1 LLHFN
6 IPINFSQNNFIFKII
21 DMNKSFFV
29 FTALLFFLTENNLSA
44 KPSIERGEYLVRGP
58 AACGSCH
65 TPMGPLT
72 KNKNDRR
79 VGPIP
84 GMELAG
90 HVGED
95 PFGQISYT
103 NLTQGGPIASWT
115 DEEVVRSIREGI
127 RPDGSTIGPPMLIP
141 VYRHLSDND
150 VKSIVLFLRSLPA
163 VKNDLPPSKYNIPLP
178 KSYGPPVGHVADI
191 SVKNKVEYGAYLAGP
206 VAHCTLCHTAWGKE
220 ENIMKFFINP
230 PDYEGF
236 MTLPGLGH
244 GGMKMEGPWGMSIAA
259 NITSHPTALGRY
271 TDKEVKKMI
280 THGIHPSGMKLMPP
294 MPYEHYALMT
304 DEDLDALIAYLR
316 TIPPHPVSE

>member
-1 LLHFN
+1 MVLMKQAKCMKLN
-6 IPINFSQNNFIFKII
+6 KIL
-21 DMNKSFFV
+21 SSL
-29 FTALLFFLTENNLSA
+29 TALTMILLFTGCAQKLP

-72 KNKNDRR
+72 NDKNDRR

-90 HVGED
+90 HVEED
-95 PFGQISYT
+95 SFGQVTYT
-103 NLTQGGPIASWT
+103 NLTPGGPIASWT

-150 VKSIVLFLRSLPA
+150 VKSIALFLRSLPA
-163 VKNDLPPSKYNIPLP
+163 VENDLPPSKYNMPLP

-220 ENIMKFFINP
+220 ENIMKFFMNP

-271 TDKEVKKMI
+271 TDEEVKKMI
-280 THGIHPSGMKLMPP
+280 TQGIHPSGMKLMPC
-294 MPYEHYALMT
+294 MPYENYALMT

-316 TIPPHPVSE
+316 TIPPHPVSD

>member
-1 LLHFN
+1 
-6 IPINFSQNNFIFKII
+6 
-21 DMNKSFFV
+21 MNKCFFV
-29 FTALLFFLTENNLSA
+29 FTALLLFLVKNNISA
-44 KPSIERGEYLVRGP
+44 KPSVERGEYLVRGP

-84 GMELAG
+84 GMEFAG
-90 HVGED
+90 HAEGD
-95 PFGQISYT
+95 DSFGQVTYT
-103 NLTQGGPIASWT
+103 NLTPGGPIASWT

-163 VKNDLPPSKYNIPLP
+163 VENDLPRSKYNMPLP
-178 KSYGPPVGHVADI
+178 ASYGTPVGHVPDI
-191 SVKNKVEYGAYLAGP
+191 SENNKVEYGAYLAGP
-206 VAHCTLCHTAWGKE
+206 VAHCTLCHTSWGEEDKE
-220 ENIMKFFINP
+220 IMKFFMNP
-230 PDYEGF
+230 PDYKGF
-236 MTLPGLGH
+236 LTLPGLGH

-271 TDKEVKKMI
+271 TDEEVKKMI
-280 THGIHPSGMKLMPP
+280 TQGIHPSGMKLMPP
-294 MPYEHYALMT
+294 MPYKHYALMT
-304 DEDLDALIAYLR
+304 DEDLDAIIAYLR

>member
-1 LLHFN
+1 M
-6 IPINFSQNNFIFKII
+6 K
-21 DMNKSFFV
+21 KCFFV
-29 FTALLFFLTENNLSA
+29 FTALLLFLVKNNISA
-44 KPSIERGEYLVRGP
+44 KPSVERGEYLVRGP

-84 GMELAG
+84 GMEFAG
-90 HVGED
+90 HAEGD
-95 PFGQISYT
+95 DSFGQVTYT
-103 NLTQGGPIASWT
+103 NLTPGGPIASWT

-150 VKSIVLFLRSLPA
+150 VKSIALFLRSLPA
-163 VKNDLPPSKYNIPLP
+163 VENDLPPSKYNMPLP
-178 KSYGPPVGHVADI
+178 KSYGPPVGHIQDI
-191 SVKNKVEYGAYLAGP
+191 SEKNKVEYGAYLAGP

-220 ENIMKFFINP
+220 ENIMKFFMNP
-230 PDYEGF
+230 PDYKGL
-236 MTLPGLGH
+236 MTLPGLGQ
-244 GGMKMEGPWGMSIAA
+244 GGMEFKGTWGMAIAA

-271 TDKEVKKMI
+271 TDEEVKKMI
-280 THGIHPSGMKLMPP
+280 THGIHPSGMKLMPC
-294 MPYEHYALMT
+294 MPYSYYAKMT
-304 DEDLDALIAYLR
+304 EQDLDALIAYLR

>member
-1 LLHFN
+1 MKKYFL
-6 IPINFSQNNFIFKII
+6 
-21 DMNKSFFV
+21 V
-29 FTALLFFLTENNLSA
+29 YTALLLLHAQNNISA
-44 KPSIERGEYLVRGP
+44 KPSVERGEYLVRGP

-72 KNKNDRR
+72 NDKNDRR

-84 GMELAG
+84 GMEFAG
-90 HVGED
+90 HLGGD
-95 PFGQISYT
+95 DSFGQVTFT
-103 NLTQGGPIASWT
+103 NLTPGGPIASWT
-115 DEEVVRSIREGI
+115 DDEVIRSIREGI

-150 VKSIVLFLRSLPA
+150 VKSMVLFLRSLPA
-163 VKNDLPPSKYNIPLP
+163 VENDLPLSKYNMPLP
-178 KSYGPPVGHVADI
+178 ASYGPPVGHVVDI
-191 SVKNKVEYGAYLAGP
+191 SKNDKVAYGAYLAGP
-206 VAHCTLCHTAWGKE
+206 VAHCTLCHTAWGEEDKE
-220 ENIMKFFINP
+220 LMKFFMNP

-236 MTLPGLGH
+236 LTLPGLGH
-244 GGMKMEGPWGMSIAA
+244 GGMVMKGPWGMSIAA
-259 NITSHPTALGRY
+259 NITSHSTALGRY
-271 TDKEVKKMI
+271 TDEEVKKMI